1 MKMITPQIQFSTED
15 SYRQWQHGYTG
26 TKSKMLTKHYKT
38 YRELKKDLPRLL
50 AMAYCPEEDENTVFV
65 VRGKRGQWGEW
76 CETWGYRNG
85 VPTIIKQGWS

>member
-1 MKMITPQIQFSTED
+1 MKMITPQIQFTTKE
-15 SYRQWQHGYTG
+15 SYRLWKEG
-26 TKSKMLTKHYKT
+26 SKTLTKHYKT

-50 AMAYCPEEDENTVFV
+50 AMAYCPEDEENTVFV

-85 VPTIIKQGWS
+85 VATIIKQGWS